1 MPNNRK
7 VEWSRAPR
15 ALAAPARRT
24 GSPAHRRAL
33 PESMTEI
40 APLPLSVLELATVGT
55 GQSTADALAATT
67 RLAQVADR
75 LGYERIWVAE
85 HHNMPAVAST
95 NPPVLIAHLAA
106 VTERIRVGSGG
117 VMLPNHAPL
126 VVAEQFALL
135 EALHPGRI
143 DLGIGRAPG
152 TDQQTALA
160 LRRDPAALSAED
172 FPQHLLDLLGLLG
185 DQRVEG
191 GLAERF
197 SATPVAQSAPGVL
210 LLGSSG
216 FSAQL
221 AGALG
226 LPFAYAHHF
235 GGPHTVAAV
244 GLYRESFRPS
254 PVLQQPYPI
263 VTADVLAADTDEE
276 ARRLALPGRLMRL
289 SIRTN
294 RLRPVPSLEE
304 AEVDPERAAAES
316 MPSNAVVGGPDTV
329 VRGLRDLARETGADE
344 LMLSASTH
352 GVAERVRS
360 LELVAEAWGLRSSEA
375 RPAA

>member
-1 MPNNRK
+1 
-7 VEWSRAPR
+7 
-15 ALAAPARRT
+15 
-24 GSPAHRRAL
+24 
-33 PESMTEI
+33 
-40 APLPLSVLELATVGT
+40 
-55 GQSTADALAATT
+55 
-67 RLAQVADR
+67 
-75 LGYERIWVAE
+75 
-85 HHNMPAVAST
+85 VAST

-152 TDQQTALA
+152 TDAQTAIA

-172 FPQHLLDLLGLLG
+172 FPQHLLDLLGLFG
-185 DQRVEG
+185 DERVEG

-197 SATPVAQSAPGVL
+197 SATPAPESAPLVV

-221 AGALG
+221 AGMLG
-226 LPFAYAHHF
+226 LPFAFAHHF
-235 GGPHTVAAV
+235 GGPNVLAAV
-244 GLYRESFRPS
+244 ELYRENFRPS
-254 PVLQQPYPI
+254 PVLERPYTI
-263 VTADVLAADTDEE
+263 VTANVLAADTDEE
-276 ARRLALPGRLMRL
+276 ARRLALPGQLMRL
-289 SIRTN
+289 AIRTN

-304 AEVDPERAAAES
+304 SQVDPERAAAEA
-316 MPSNAVVGGPDTV
+316 MPSNAIVGSPASV
-329 VRGLRDLARETGADE
+329 AAELRQLAADTGADE

-352 GVAERVRS
+352 GVEERVRS
-360 LELVAEAWGLRSSEA
+360 LELVAGAWGLTATRS
-375 RPAA
+375 AA

>member
-1 MPNNRK
+1 
-7 VEWSRAPR
+7 
-15 ALAAPARRT
+15 
-24 GSPAHRRAL
+24 
-33 PESMTEI
+33 MTEST
-40 APLPLSVLELATVGT
+40 PLPLSVLELATVGT
-55 GQSTADALAATT
+55 GQSTAEALAATT
-67 RLAQVADR
+67 QVAQVADR
-75 LGYERIWVAE
+75 LGYTRIWVAE

-106 VTERIRVGSGG
+106 VTGRIRVGSGG

-160 LRRDPAALSAED
+160 LRRDPKALSAED
-172 FPQHLLDLLGLLG
+172 FPQNLIDLLGLLG
-185 DQRVEG
+185 DERVEG

-197 SATPVAQSAPGVL
+197 SATPAAASAPTLV

-216 FSAQL
+216 FSAQV

-226 LPFAYAHHF
+226 LPFTFAHHF
-235 GGPHTVAAV
+235 GGPNAGAAV
-244 GLYRESFRPS
+244 ELYRESFRPS
-254 PVLQQPYPI
+254 AALDRPYTI
-263 VTADVLAADTDEE
+263 VTANTLVAEDDEE

-294 RLRPVPSLEE
+294 RLRPVPSLAE
-304 AEVDPERAAAES
+304 AVVDPERHAAET
-316 MPSNAVVGGPDTV
+316 MPSNAVVGSPEHV
-329 VRGLRDLARETGADE
+329 VAELRQLAVDTGADE
-344 LMLSASTH
+344 LMVTTSTH

-360 LELVAEAWGLRSSEA
+360 LELLAGAWGLSAEHPPSA
-375 RPAA
+375 GGAGTPAARRGTAASSR

>member
-1 MPNNRK
+1 MSEP
-7 VEWSRAPR
+7 AP
-15 ALAAPARRT
+15 P
-24 GSPAHRRAL
+24 
-33 PESMTEI
+33 
-40 APLPLSVLELATVGT
+40 PLSVLELATVGT
-55 GQSTADALAATT
+55 GQSTADALAFTT
-67 RLAQVADR
+67 RVAQAADR
-75 LGYERIWVAE
+75 LGYTRIWVAE

-106 VTERIRVGSGG
+106 VTERIKVGSGG

-152 TDQQTALA
+152 TDAQTALA

-172 FPQHLLDLLGLLG
+172 FPQHLLDLLGLFG
-185 DQRVEG
+185 DPRAQG

-197 SATPVAQSAPGVL
+197 AATPAARSAPDVV

-226 LPFAYAHHF
+226 LPFAFAHHF

-244 GLYRESFRPS
+244 QLYRDSFQSS
-254 PVLQQPYPI
+254 PVLDRPYTI
-263 VTADVLAADTDEE
+263 VTANALAAETEQE
-276 ARRLALPGRLMRL
+276 ARRLALPGQLMRL

-294 RLRPVPSLEE
+294 RLRPVPSIAE
-304 AEVDPERAAAES
+304 AEADPERAAAEA
-316 MPSNAVVGGPDTV
+316 MPSNAIVGSPETV
-329 VRGLRDLARETGADE
+329 VEGLRELARDTGADE

-352 GVAERVRS
+352 GVEERIRS
-360 LELVAEAWGLRSSEA
+360 LELVAAAWGLT
-375 RPAA
+375 PASAAA

>member
-1 MPNNRK
+1 M
-7 VEWSRAPR
+7 SAP
-15 ALAAPARRT
+15 
-24 GSPAHRRAL
+24 
-33 PESMTEI
+33 

-55 GQSTADALAATT
+55 GQTTADALAATSEMA
-67 RLAQVADR
+67 RAADR
-75 LGYERIWVAE
+75 LGYTRIWVAE

-95 NPPVLIAHLAA
+95 SPPVLIAHLAA
-106 VTERIRVGSGG
+106 VTERIKVGSGG

-152 TDQQTALA
+152 TDQRTALA

-185 DQRVEG
+185 DERVQG
-191 GLAERF
+191 GLAEHF
-197 SATPVAQSAPGVL
+197 AATPAARTAPEVV

-226 LPFAYAHHF
+226 LPFAFAHHF
-235 GGPHTVAAV
+235 GGSHTVEAV
-244 GLYRESFRPS
+244 QLYRESFRPS
-254 PVLQQPYPI
+254 PGLARPYTI
-263 VTADVLAADTDEE
+263 VTANALAAETEEE
-276 ARRLALPGRLMRL
+276 ARRLALPGLLMRL
-289 SIRTN
+289 AIRTN
-294 RLRPVPSLEE
+294 RLRPVPCIAE
-304 AEVDPERAAAES
+304 AEADPERAAAEA
-316 MPSNAVVGGPDTV
+316 MPSNAIVGTPATAV
-329 VRGLRDLARETGADE
+329 ERLRELATATGADE
-344 LMLSASTH
+344 LMLSSSTH

-360 LELVAEAWGLRSSEA
+360 LELVAEAWGLTPSRT
-375 RPAA
+375 AA

>member
-1 MPNNRK
+1 
-7 VEWSRAPR
+7 
-15 ALAAPARRT
+15 
-24 GSPAHRRAL
+24 
-33 PESMTEI
+33 MTES
-40 APLPLSVLELATVGT
+40 APLPLSVLELATVGS
-55 GQSTADALAATT
+55 GQSSAEALAFTT
-67 RLAQVADR
+67 SVAQAADR
-75 LGYERIWVAE
+75 LGYSRIWVAE

-95 NPPVLIAHLAA
+95 SPPVLIAHLAG
-106 VTERIRVGSGG
+106 VTDRIKVGSGG

-172 FPQHLLDLLGLLG
+172 FPQHLLDLLGLFG
-185 DQRVEG
+185 DPRVEG

-197 SATPVAQSAPGVL
+197 SATPVARSAPAVV

-221 AGALG
+221 AAELG
-226 LPFAYAHHF
+226 LPFAFAHHF
-235 GGPHTVAAV
+235 GGPNVEAAV
-244 GLYRESFRPS
+244 ALYRDTFRPS
-254 PVLQQPYPI
+254 PVLDRPYTV
-263 VTADVLAADTDEE
+263 VTANVLAADTDDE
-276 ARRLALPGRLMRL
+276 ARRLALPGQLMRL
-289 SIRTN
+289 AIRTN
-294 RLRPVPSLEE
+294 RLRPVPTLEE
-304 AEVDPERAAAES
+304 AQVHPERAAAEA
-316 MPSNAVVGGPDTV
+316 MPSNAVIGAPGTV
-329 VRGLRDLARETGADE
+329 VAALRRLAVDTGADE

-352 GVAERVRS
+352 GVEERVRS
-360 LELVAEAWGLRSSEA
+360 LELVAGAWGLPAAE

>member
-1 MPNNRK
+1 M
-7 VEWSRAPR
+7 VD
-15 ALAAPARRT
+15 T
-24 GSPAHRRAL
+24 GGREGEPVPGAL
-33 PESMTEI
+33 PQVMIEP
-40 APLPLSVLELATVGT
+40 APLPLSVLELATVGS

-67 RLAQVADR
+67 RVAQAADR
-75 LGYERIWVAE
+75 LGYTRIWVAE

-106 VTERIRVGSGG
+106 ATARIRVGSGG

-152 TDQQTALA
+152 TDAHTAIA
-160 LRRDPAALSAED
+160 LRRDPAALGAED

-185 DQRVEG
+185 DRRVEG

-197 SATPVAQSAPGVL
+197 TATPAPTSSPAVV

-226 LPFAYAHHF
+226 LPFAFAHHF
-235 GGPHTVAAV
+235 GGPNVQAAV
-244 GLYRESFRPS
+244 ELYRESFRPS
-254 PVLQQPYPI
+254 PALERPYTV
-263 VTADVLAADTDEE
+263 VTANVLAADTEE
-276 ARRLALPGRLMRL
+276 DARRLALPGQLMRL
-289 SIRTN
+289 AIRTN

-304 AEVDPERAAAES
+304 ARTDPERAAAEA
-316 MPSNAVVGGPDTV
+316 MPSNTVVGDPGEV
-329 VRGLRDLARETGADE
+329 AAQLRELATATGADE

-360 LELVAEAWGLRSSEA
+360 LELVAGAWGLVPEVT
-375 RPAA
+375 AA

>member
-1 MPNNRK
+1 
-7 VEWSRAPR
+7 
-15 ALAAPARRT
+15 
-24 GSPAHRRAL
+24 
-33 PESMTEI
+33 MTET
-40 APLPLSVLELATVGT
+40 AVLPLSVLDLATVGT
-55 GQSTADALAATT
+55 GQSTSDALSATGDVA
-67 RLAQVADR
+67 RAADR
-75 LGYERIWVAE
+75 LGYTRFWVAE

-106 VTERIRVGSGG
+106 MTERIRVGSGG

-185 DQRVEG
+185 DERVAG

-197 SATPVAQSAPGVL
+197 VATPAAESAPEVV

-226 LPFAYAHHF
+226 LPFNYAHHF
-235 GGPHTVAAV
+235 GTHARAAV
-244 GLYRESFRPS
+244 ELYRESFRPS
-254 PVLQQPYPI
+254 PVLSRPYTMI
-263 VTADVLAADTDEE
+263 TANVLTADTEE
-276 ARRLALPGRLMRL
+276 DAQRLALPGRLMIL
-289 SIRTN
+289 AIRTN
-294 RLRPVPSLEE
+294 RLRPVPSLVE
-304 AEVDPERAAAES
+304 AESDPERHAAEVL
-316 MPSNAVVGGPDTV
+316 PSNSIVGAPD
-329 VRGLRDLARETGADE
+329 RAADELRRLAAETGADE
-344 LMLSASTH
+344 VMVTANTH
-352 GVAERVRS
+352 GGAERVRS
-360 LELVAEAWGLRSSEA
+360 LELLAQAWGLPS
-375 RPAA
+375 AAGRAAA

>member
-1 MPNNRK
+1 MS
-7 VEWSRAPR
+7 E
-15 ALAAPARRT
+15 T
-24 GSPAHRRAL
+24 
-33 PESMTEI
+33 
-40 APLPLSVLELATVGT
+40 PLPLSVLELATVGS
-55 GQSTADALAATT
+55 GQSTADALANTV
-67 RLAQVADR
+67 RVAQAADR
-75 LGYERIWVAE
+75 LGYRRIWVAE

-106 VTERIRVGSGG
+106 VTAQIAVGSGG

-152 TDQQTALA
+152 TDQHTALA
-160 LRRDPAALSAED
+160 LRRDPKALSAED
-172 FPQHLLDLLGLLG
+172 FPTNLLDLLGLFG
-185 DQRVEG
+185 DERVEG

-197 SATPVAQSAPGVL
+197 RATPAAVTAPRVV

-221 AGALG
+221 AGQLG
-226 LPFAYAHHF
+226 LPFTFAHHF
-235 GGPHTVAAV
+235 GNPNTVAALD
-244 GLYRESFRPS
+244 LYRETFVPSAVLDRPYA
-254 PVLQQPYPI
+254 V
-263 VTADVLAADTDEE
+263 VTANTLVADSDEE
-276 ARRLALPGRLMRL
+276 ARRLALPGQLMRL

-304 AEVDPERAAAES
+304 AVADPERAAAEA
-316 MPSNAVVGGPDTV
+316 MPSNAIIGGPGSAV
-329 VRGLRDLARETGADE
+329 AALRQLAADTGADE
-344 LMLSASTH
+344 LMVTASTH
-352 GVAERVRS
+352 GVAERLHS
-360 LELVAEAWGLRSSEA
+360 LELLAQAWGLPAAA

>member
-1 MPNNRK
+1 M
-7 VEWSRAPR
+7 SDSA
-15 ALAAPARRT
+15 
-24 GSPAHRRAL
+24 
-33 PESMTEI
+33 
-40 APLPLSVLELATVGT
+40 LPLSVLDLATVGS
-55 GQSTADALAATT
+55 GQSTAEALASTT
-67 RLAQVADR
+67 RLAQIADR
-75 LGYERIWVAE
+75 LGFSRFWVAE

-106 VTERIRVGSGG
+106 VTDRIAVGSGG

-160 LRRDPAALSAED
+160 LRRDPAALSADD
-172 FPQHLLDLLGLLG
+172 FPQHLLDLLGLFG
-185 DQRVEG
+185 DERVEG

-197 SATPVAQSAPGVL
+197 RATPAPRSAPRVL

-235 GGPHTVAAV
+235 GGPHTLAAV
-244 GLYRESFRPS
+244 QLYRDSFRPS
-254 PVLQQPYPI
+254 PVLERPYTI
-263 VTADVLAADTDEE
+263 VTANVLAADTDEE
-276 ARRLALPGRLMRL
+276 AQRLALPGRLMRL

-294 RLRPVPSLEE
+294 RLRPVPSLAE
-304 AEVDPERAAAES
+304 AEVDPERAAAEA
-316 MPSNAVVGGPDTV
+316 MPSNAIVGSADTAV
-329 VRGLRDLARETGADE
+329 AELRQLAADTGADE
-344 LMLSASTH
+344 LMLSASTY
-352 GVAERVRS
+352 GVEERVRS
-360 LELVAEAWGLRSSEA
+360 LELVAAAWGLV
-375 RPAA
+375 PAEGRTAA

>member
-1 MPNNRK
+1 
-7 VEWSRAPR
+7 
-15 ALAAPARRT
+15 
-24 GSPAHRRAL
+24 
-33 PESMTEI
+33 MTEST
-40 APLPLSVLELATVGT
+40 PVPLSVLELATVGT
-55 GQSTADALAATT
+55 GQSTSEALAAT
-67 RLAQVADR
+67 REVARAADR
-75 LGYERIWVAE
+75 LGYTRLWVAE

-152 TDQQTALA
+152 TDAQTALA

-172 FPQHLLDLLGLLG
+172 FPQHLLDLLGLFG
-185 DQRVEG
+185 DERVEG

-197 SATPVAQSAPGVL
+197 TATPAPRSAPSVV

-235 GGPHTVAAV
+235 GGPHAV
-244 GLYRESFRPS
+244 EAVQLYRDSFRPS
-254 PVLQQPYPI
+254 PVLQRPYTI
-263 VTADVLAADTDEE
+263 VTANALAADSVED
-276 ARRLALPGRLMRL
+276 ARRLALPGQLMRL
-289 SIRTN
+289 AIRTN
-294 RLRPVPSLEE
+294 RLRPLPTPEE
-304 AEVDPERAAAES
+304 AAVDPERPAAEA
-316 MPSNAVVGGPDTV
+316 MTSNAIVGTPDAVTAE
-329 VRGLRDLARETGADE
+329 LRELSDRTGADE

-352 GVAERVRS
+352 GAAERIRS
-360 LELVAEAWGLRSSEA
+360 LELVAQAWGI
-375 RPAA
+375 PAVETSAAA